1 MLYIILILEPK
12 SAGTET
18 LLTDLYISDL
28 KKLCPP
34 KWHNTLGTALRCLR
48 FQSFTEITERWGG
61 FEANKNNSLH
71 SVVASRQ
78 AQYR

>member
-28 KKLCPP
+28 KK
-34 KWHNTLGTALRCLR
+34 TLPT
-48 FQSFTEITERWGG
+48 
-61 FEANKNNSLH
+61 
-71 SVVASRQ
+71 
-78 AQYR
+78 